1 MWNTKTDTYFVSLLY
16 HRYEELLSSIEDKR
30 EDLNTYENKLIAL
43 NRKKSA
49 ADDEMRDLEKSLV
62 EILVDQQKKLLAM
75 SSRDE

>member
-1 MWNTKTDTYFVSLLY
+1 
-16 HRYEELLSSIEDKR
+16 LSSIEDKR